1 MRAPK
6 PHRAAQQPTG
16 LPHRAARGWTGLP
29 HRAARGATGL
39 PHRAARG
46 ATGLPRLAAVVTEV
60 RARVAPLPRLA
71 VAVAIATAAPAAAT
85 TGGPLDAPAASQ
97 ATASAATA
105 FTAAAPPATRSTAAA
120 PTATAS
126 PAVAPP
132 GTESPATRSPG
143 TAPPGAPPPGSVP
156 PGAPPPG
163 SVPPGSPSP
172 GGLARGRELFDR
184 ACVSC
189 HGQRGEGTQLGPDLT
204 RAGAASADF
213 QLSTGRMPLPAPGA
227 VPRRGTPAFSR
238 SDIDALTAYVASLG
252 HGPAIPSVP
261 AGDPSQGRR
270 LYLATCAAC
279 HSSTGEGASLP
290 GGQVAPSLLPSR
302 ATQIAEAVRLG
313 PGAMPAFP
321 PTELSDAQ
329 LGAVIAYL
337 EGLHAEKAHGGAP
350 LGGIG
355 PVAEGAVAWLIG
367 LGLLIVFIR
376 FVGKKA
382 P

>member
-6 PHRAAQQPTG
+6 PHRAA
-16 LPHRAARGWTGLP
+16 W
-29 HRAARGATGL
+29 GATG
-39 PHRAARG
+39 
-46 ATGLPRLAAVVTEV
+46 
-60 RARVAPLPRLA
+60 LPRLA
-71 VAVAIATAAPAAAT
+71 VAVAIAAAAPAAT
-85 TGGPLDAPAASQ
+85 TGGPLDAPAASP
-97 ATASAATA
+97 AAASPAAA
-105 FTAAAPPATRSTAAA
+105 SPAAAPP
-120 PTATAS
+120 
-126 PAVAPP
+126 
-132 GTESPATRSPG
+132 
-143 TAPPGAPPPGSVP
+143 
-156 PGAPPPG
+156 
-163 SVPPGSPSP
+163 SPSP
-172 GGLARGRELFDR
+172 GGPARGRELFDR
-184 ACVSC
+184 GCVSC
-189 HGQRGEGTQLGPDLT
+189 HGQRGGGTQLGPDLT

-213 QLSTGRMPLPAPGA
+213 QLSTGRMPLPAPDA

-238 SDIDALTAYVASLG
+238 PDIDALTAYVASLG

-261 AGDPSQGRR
+261 AGDPRQGRR

-279 HSSTGEGASLP
+279 HSSTGDGASLP
-290 GGQVAPSLLPSR
+290 GGQVAPSLLPSG

-321 PTELSDAQ
+321 PNELSDAQ

-337 EGLHAEKAHGGAP
+337 DGLRAEKAHGGAP

>member
-1 MRAPK
+1 M
-6 PHRAAQQPTG
+6 
-16 LPHRAARGWTGLP
+16 
-29 HRAARGATGL
+29 
-39 PHRAARG
+39 
-46 ATGLPRLAAVVTEV
+46 
-60 RARVAPLPRLA
+60 
-71 VAVAIATAAPAAAT
+71 
-85 TGGPLDAPAASQ
+85 
-97 ATASAATA
+97 
-105 FTAAAPPATRSTAAA
+105 
-120 PTATAS
+120 
-126 PAVAPP
+126 
-132 GTESPATRSPG
+132 
-143 TAPPGAPPPGSVP
+143 
-156 PGAPPPG
+156 
-163 SVPPGSPSP
+163 
-172 GGLARGRELFDR
+172 
-184 ACVSC
+184 SC